1 MCGRS
6 FYVNSRNKK
15 IGMSRVRAKLWNVL
29 TRVVSSYYRAFY
41 KMDIG
46 KNVVIARTAQLDTN
60 INPKG
65 IHIGDNTWILA
76 NAEIL
81 AHDYC
86 QGNNGR
92 GKRFDTFIGK
102 NCVIGI
108 NSIVLPGVT
117 IGNHCVIGAG
127 SIVTKDIPDHS
138 LAVGNPAKV
147 IKNGIEVSDR
157 GQIINKG
164 IGA

>member
-1 MCGRS
+1 
-6 FYVNSRNKK
+6 
-15 IGMSRVRAKLWNVL
+15 MSRIRAELWNVL
-29 TRVVSSYYRAFY
+29 TKAVSGYYRTFY

-46 KNVVIARTAQLDTN
+46 RNVVIARSVQLDTN

-65 IHIGDNTWILA
+65 IHIGDNTWVLA
-76 NAEIL
+76 NSEIL

-86 QGNNGR
+86 QGSNGR
-92 GKRFDTFIGK
+92 GKLYDTFIGK

-108 NSIVLPGVT
+108 NSIILPGVT
-117 IGNHCVIGAG
+117 IGDHCVIGAG
-127 SIVTKDIPDHS
+127 AVVTRNIPDHS

-147 IKNGIEVSDR
+147 IRTDIIVSDK

-164 IGA
+164 IKA

>member
-1 MCGRS
+1 
-6 FYVNSRNKK
+6 
-15 IGMSRVRAKLWNVL
+15 MSRIRAELWNAL
-29 TRVVSSYYRAFY
+29 TKAVSGYYRTFY

-46 KNVVIARTAQLDTN
+46 RNVVIARTAQLDTN

-65 IHIGDNTWILA
+65 IHIGDNTWVLA

-86 QGNNGR
+86 QGSNGR

-108 NSIVLPGVT
+108 NSIIFPGVK

-147 IKNGIEVSDR
+147 IRTGVEVSDR

-164 IGA
+164 I